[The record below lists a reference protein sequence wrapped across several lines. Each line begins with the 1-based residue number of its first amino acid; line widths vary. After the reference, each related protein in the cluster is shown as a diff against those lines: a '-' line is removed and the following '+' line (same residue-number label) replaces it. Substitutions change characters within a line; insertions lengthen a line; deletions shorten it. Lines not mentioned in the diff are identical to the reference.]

1 MKSIPELLSSS
12 NTLLLD
18 VRSPMEFASEKLDG
32 SLNIPVDEIHLH
44 LDEIKQKNQD
54 ILVYCRSGA
63 RSAMAKSIME
73 QAGIRNVV
81 NGGSI
86 FDLLFEIQIRK

>member
-1 MKSIPELLSSS
+1 MKSITDLLNNS

-18 VRSPMEFASEKLDG
+18 VRTPMEFASEKLEG
-32 SLNIPVDEIHLH
+32 SVNIPVDEIHLH
-44 LDEIKQKNQD
+44 LDEIQQKNQD

-73 QAGIRNVV
+73 QAGIKNVV